1 MDDDDRLVKSRE
13 NVIRKLPDM
22 QQLIRGTLV
31 RYSLTCGNSNCRCH
45 RNKRFRHGPYWYV
58 TVSYAGGK
66 QKRYLLAAD
75 RLEEVRRGIAV
86 YKKLWQSICRI
97 SELNLAALQA
107 QKKRRKTGRDV

>member
-1 MDDDDRLVKSRE
+1 MVSDNRWVKSRE
-13 NVIRKLPDM
+13 KVIRKLPDL

-31 RYSLTCGNSNCRCH
+31 RYSLTCGNPNCRCH
-45 RNKRFRHGPYWYV
+45 RNKRWRHGPYWYV

-75 RLEEVRRGIAV
+75 QVEEVQSGIAV
-86 YKKLWQSICRI
+86 YQKLWRSICRI

-107 QKKRRKTGRDV
+107 EKKRRKTGRDV

>member
-1 MDDDDRLVKSRE
+1 MDDEKNVVNSRE
-13 NVIRKLPDM
+13 KVLRGLPEFRS
-22 QQLIRGTLV
+22 LIRGTLV
-31 RYSLTCGNSNCRCH
+31 RYMLTCGNQNCRCH

-75 RLEEVRRGIAV
+75 QVEQVRRGISV
-86 YKKLWQSICRI
+86 YQKLWRSICRI

-107 QKKRRKTGRDV
+107 EKKRRKAGRDV